1 MARFNLLCMF
11 GFIVSAVSIVVFWFW
26 MWIGMYGFGSMETD
40 LDTYLKALQ
49 GGLAVLFMI
58 GTLLSLF
65 SPLAGLLQVPGV
77 VVFPIIFWYEGS
89 LDLSHAGVIGLCSVG
104 LIGCALT
111 VSSIFVQV
119 FRETEPEQLI
129 PWYRTWRTTREDAEK
144 RGRPKTIQAK
154 IHRPAIPRNMLLAL
168 IASTLLVLAGFTT
181 YTLTQP
187 VSTLRVEALFN
198 ISEYGDELDVA
209 LYVDHRFVSSSHLTS
224 GDFALYFVAETD
236 LDPGKHD
243 IAFDFANAS
252 TTLDGVWEYSTEVRV
267 LPYTLEYQ
275 LIGFGVAFI

>member
-1 MARFNLLCMF
+1 MC

-40 LDTYLKALQ
+40 LDTYLKTLQ

-65 SPLAGLLQVPGV
+65 SPLASLLQVPGV
-77 VVFPIIFWYEGS
+77 VVFPIIFWYRS
-89 LDLSHAGVIGLCSVG
+89 DFDLSHAGVVGLYSVG
-104 LIGCALT
+104 LIGCVLT

-144 RGRPKTIQAK
+144 RGRPRTIQAK
-154 IHRPAIPRNMLLAL
+154 MHKPAIPRTWLLAL

-252 TTLDGVWEYSTEVRV
+252 TTLDGVWEYATEVRV
-267 LPYTLEYQ
+267 LPYTVEYQ

>member
-1 MARFNLLCMF
+1 MC

-40 LDTYLKALQ
+40 LDTYLKTLQ

-65 SPLAGLLQVPGV
+65 SPLA
-77 VVFPIIFWYEGS
+77 IIFWYRS
-89 LDLSHAGVIGLCSVG
+89 DFDLSHAGVVGLYSVG
-104 LIGCALT
+104 LIGCVLT

-144 RGRPKTIQAK
+144 RGRPRTIQAK
-154 IHRPAIPRNMLLAL
+154 MHKPAIPRTWLLAL

-252 TTLDGVWEYSTEVRV
+252 TTLDGVRV
-267 LPYTLEYQ
+267 LPYTVEYQ